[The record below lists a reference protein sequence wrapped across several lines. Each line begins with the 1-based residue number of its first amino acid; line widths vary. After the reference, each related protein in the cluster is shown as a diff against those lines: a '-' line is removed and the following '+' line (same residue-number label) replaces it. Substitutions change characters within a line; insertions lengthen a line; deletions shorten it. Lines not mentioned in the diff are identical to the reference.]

1 MLKMTKQRTLLL
13 DYLKKSTKPL
23 SAEMVYLKL
32 PQGSMNLSTI
42 YRSLEAF
49 EVAGLVDK
57 TNLGNL
63 AYYKIRSH
71 EHKHYLVCKNCHKM
85 IEIDCHVD
93 SFLEIETKKHHFK
106 VESHDLTVYGY
117 CEKCQTLA

>member
-1 MLKMTKQRTLLL
+1 MLKMTKLRTLLL
-13 DYLKKSTKPL
+13 DYLKKSTNPL
-23 SAEMVYLKL
+23 SAEMIYLKL

-49 EVAGLVDK
+49 EAAGLVDK
-57 TNLGNL
+57 TNLSNI
-63 AYYKIRSH
+63 AYYKISSH
-71 EHKHYLVCKNCHKM
+71 EHKHYLVCKNCHQM

-93 SFLEIETKKHHFK
+93 SFLETETKKHHFK

-117 CEKCQTLA
+117 CENCQNLA

>member
-42 YRSLEAF
+42 YR
-49 EVAGLVDK
+49 
-57 TNLGNL
+57 
-63 AYYKIRSH
+63 
-71 EHKHYLVCKNCHKM
+71 
-85 IEIDCHVD
+85 
-93 SFLEIETKKHHFK
+93 
-106 VESHDLTVYGY
+106 
-117 CEKCQTLA
+117 